1 MSNPGPRPAFPP
13 AHAAIEIRG
22 LTKRYGR
29 RGEIAAL
36 TDLSLTVAP
45 GAMFGFLGPNG
56 AGKTTAIRLLLGF
69 IRPTAGSTAIFGR
82 DTWRE
87 GVQARSDLGFLVAP
101 EAFYPDMSGVAQLD
115 YLARLS
121 GRPPVL
127 RERIRESLEL
137 SSEALGRKLGSYS
150 KGMRQKLALIAAFQH
165 DPALMIL
172 DEPTDGLDPLIQRS
186 FEEFLGELTRRG
198 RTIFMSSHDLAE
210 VERTCE
216 RVAVVRNGRL
226 VVESTVADLKRR
238 ARRVAEMTFVDD
250 VPIELP
256 MLPGVGQIVRN
267 GRHVRLVIEGDVNPL
282 LSLLARHPVSEVSI
296 APPRLED
303 VFMSFYDTGSSGPGE
318 NGREHEATAL
328 LESSQR

>member
-1 MSNPGPRPAFPP
+1 MEM
-13 AHAAIEIRG
+13 HAASEPAISVRN
-22 LTKRYGR
+22 LSKRYGTVYALADASITVP
-29 RGEIAAL
+29 RGK
-36 TDLSLTVAP
+36 VY
-45 GAMFGFLGPNG
+45 GFLGPNG
-56 AGKTTAIRLLLGF
+56 AGKTTTIRLLMGF
-69 IRPTAGSTAIFGR
+69 IKPTSGSAQLFGH
-82 DTWRE
+82 DCWND
-87 GVQARSDLGFLVAP
+87 GLNARRDLGFLVTAD
-101 EAFYPDMSGVAQLD
+101 ALYSDMSGVAQLD
-115 YLARLS
+115 YAAKLS
-121 GRPPVL
+121 RRSAVL
-127 RERIRESLEL
+127 RDQLLDALEL
-137 SSEALGRKLGSYS
+137 SRDVLQRKLGSYS
-150 KGMRQKLALIAAFQH
+150 KGMRQKLALIAAMQH
-165 DPALMIL
+165 DPGLLIL

-267 GRHVRLVIEGDVNPL
+267 GRHVRLVIEGEVNPL
-282 LSLLARHPVSEVSI
+282 LSLLAQHPVSEVSI

-303 VFMSFYDTGSSGPGE
+303 VFMSFYDTG
-318 NGREHEATAL
+318 
-328 LESSQR
+328 